1 MRAWLFVWCGYL
13 YTINKGQMWIVLP
26 FCKVGILRM
35 RQTSD
40 KSESWRF
47 WGPICFWVHH
57 FVYHHGHHP
66 TNHPVIILNCDLQA
80 SLGVSF
86 LGFVPS
92 IAHHQLSPY
101 TILASSCSSS
111 DGLESSYRHSVIFF
125 IQGCRT
131 QYKNYDI
138 CIQRKST
145 LWKLSWYL
153 HQETHTYSKTMICA
167 CRHAG

>member
-92 IAHHQLSPY
+92 IAHRQLSPY
-101 TILASSCSSS
+101 TILAFPAHRAMGSNHPAAIPSS
-111 DGLESSYRHSVIFF
+111 SSYRDAGFSIKIMISASRGNGLVEKFH
-125 IQGCRT
+125 G
-131 QYKNYDI
+131 I
-138 CIQRKST
+138 CIKKRI
-145 LWKLSWYL
+145 L
-153 HQETHTYSKTMICA
+153 I
-167 CRHAG
+167 

>member
-57 FVYHHGHHP
+57 LFIIMVTIPRIILSSSWTATSRLHSELVFWDSCHKLRTVSFRRTPSWHHP
-66 TNHPVIILNCDLQA
+66 AHRAMGSNHPAAI
-80 SLGVSF
+80 
-86 LGFVPS
+86 PS
-92 IAHHQLSPY
+92 S
-101 TILASSCSSS
+101 
-111 DGLESSYRHSVIFF
+111 SSYRDAGFSIKIMISASRAHGLVEKFHGILIKKCRF
-125 IQGCRT
+125 I
-131 QYKNYDI
+131 
-138 CIQRKST
+138 
-145 LWKLSWYL
+145 
-153 HQETHTYSKTMICA
+153 
-167 CRHAG
+167 